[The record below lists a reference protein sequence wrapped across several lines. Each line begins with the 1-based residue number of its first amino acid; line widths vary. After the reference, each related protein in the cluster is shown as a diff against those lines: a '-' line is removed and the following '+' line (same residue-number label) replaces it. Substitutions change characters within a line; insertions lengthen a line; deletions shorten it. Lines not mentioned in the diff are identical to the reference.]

1 MIPFFRKYHKW
12 LGLFFSIFLVFYS
25 LSGIVMNHRDL
36 FSGVEVSRKL
46 MPDRYT
52 YNNWNLGALRGS
64 EAIAK
69 DSILMYGNMGIWLA
83 DGDLENL
90 KDYSQGLE
98 TGMDN
103 HKIYSV
109 YLSQAGNLY
118 MGTLRGAFIRNTH
131 SNQWEKIAIESHD
144 ERFVD
149 ITEKEGHIIILGRS
163 HIFISKDEPDNLK
176 FQKIHLQNPAGYDD
190 KIGLFKTMWFLHSGE
205 IYGDWGKL
213 LVDLLGLVLILLS
226 VGGIIYFFIPKKIK
240 KNYKDGKSIE
250 KTKGFHR
257 WNLRWHNRLGYYFIA
272 FLLITTIT
280 GIFLRPPG
288 LIAIASAKVSKIP
301 YTIVDTP
308 SAWFDKLRAI
318 YYDSLREEYLVLTDE
333 KAYSVDKEF
342 NTIPKLF
349 STQPPISI
357 MGVNVFEQTAP
368 DAYLVGSFAGLF
380 LWKPEEH
387 LIYDYQNQKEYA
399 PVITFGPPIINSSVT
414 GIVRNKN
421 KETFYID
428 YDSGIN
434 AILKENTPP
443 QMPEIIGNSPISLW
457 NYALE
462 VHTGRFFSF
471 IFGALYILIVPIVGL
486 GTIFILISGLIV
498 WWKRYR
504 KS

>member
-1 MIPFFRKYHKW
+1 MVRFFRKYHKW

-36 FSGVEVSRKL
+36 FAGLEVSRKL
-46 MPDRYT
+46 MPERYT

-64 EAIAK
+64 EAIGE

-83 DGDLENL
+83 DGHLENL

-98 TGMDN
+98 VGMDN
-103 HKIYSV
+103 HKVYSV
-109 YLSQAGNLY
+109 YLSKAGHLY
-118 MGTLRGAFIRNTH
+118 MGTLRGAFIRDIQ
-131 SNQWEKIAIESHD
+131 SNQWKKIAIESHD

-149 ITEKEGHIIILGRS
+149 ITEKDGHIIILGRS
-163 HIFISKDEPDNLK
+163 HIFISEDKPNELK
-176 FQKIHLQNPAGYDD
+176 FERVHLQNPAGYDD

-213 LVDLLGLVLILLS
+213 LVDLLGLVFILLS
-226 VGGIIYFFIPKKIK
+226 IGGIIYFFIPRKIK

-250 KTKGFHR
+250 KTKGFHK
-257 WNLRWHNRLGYYFIA
+257 WNLRWHNRLGYYFIV

-280 GIFLRPPG
+280 GVFLRPPG

-301 YTIVDTP
+301 FTTVDTP

-318 YYDSLREEYLVLTDE
+318 HYDSLRGEYLVLTDE
-333 KAYSVDKEF
+333 WAYNVDKEF
-342 NTIPKLF
+342 ETIPKLF
-349 STQPPISI
+349 ASQPPISI
-357 MGVNVFEQTAP
+357 MGVNVFEQTSP
-368 DAYLVGSFAGLF
+368 GTYLVGSFAGLF

-387 LIYDYQNQKEYA
+387 FIYDYQNQQEYA
-399 PVITFGPPIINSSVT
+399 PIITFGPPIRNSSVT

-421 KETFYID
+421 KEVFYID
-428 YDSGIN
+428 YDSGIH
-434 AILKENTPP
+434 AILKKNTPP
-443 QMPEIIGNSPISLW
+443 QMPELIGNSPISIW

-471 IFGALYILIVPIVGL
+471 IFGRLYILIVPIVGL
-486 GTIFILISGLIV
+486 GTIFILISGFVV

-504 KS
+504 